1 MIFSRIPIVAAV
13 IALLP
18 GGAAFGQDDS
28 ATTETQDETQEE
40 AITVLDQ
47 TVPVSDVV
55 IEEDGPPAEEET
67 LSDRELML
75 AEFERFKELQR
86 NKVYDEAE
94 NVAKRLVEM
103 SIRVSGPRSE
113 DTAKSLSNLGVV
125 QQEMGNY
132 EAAQQNFEAAIEI
145 IEDNTDQLSASL
157 VNPLKGLGQAQ
168 LASGRPDLASRSY
181 QRAVHITHVNEGP
194 HNIEQVEILEALA
207 ETNLRLGQVD
217 EARDAQDMIYALN
230 LRHYDT
236 NAMEIVPSLTRRAEW
251 QRRTGYILDERA
263 THRRIIRIIEATQG
277 EDSLLLIEPLMKLGE
292 SYFYIDVSDSSNFSS
307 GNAAS
312 GEMYFKRAVR
322 IAEDNPDSDWTFQ
335 ANTRIALGDYY
346 NFRNDIGRA
355 RKAYRVAWDLLS
367 DGGHEDRL
375 EARRTA
381 LESVTVL
388 NPEPIPRY
396 AGGATRADRVSQND
410 QLREGRVIF
419 SYNVT
424 DRGRVAGL
432 TVVEMTPQDYD
443 DMQRAAQRELRTR
456 IFRPRF
462 EQIEEEAEAVDTPE
476 QVYTHTFYY
485 LQDELDKKREEEAD
499 KS

>member
-1 MIFSRIPIVAAV
+1 MPSADAPPQAAPAV
-13 IALLP
+13 DES
-18 GGAAFGQDDS
+18 AAGPTAELEAAADAPAEDV
-28 ATTETQDETQEE
+28 

-47 TVPVSDVV
+47 TVPVSDEVLD
-55 IEEDGPPAEEET
+55 EDGPPAEDDAM
-67 LSDRELML
+67 SDRELML

-94 NVAKRLVEM
+94 NVAKRIVEL

-113 DTAKSLSNLGVV
+113 DTAKSLTNLGVV
-125 QQEMGNY
+125 QHQMGNY

-145 IEDNTDQLSASL
+145 IEDNTDQLSAAL

-168 LASGRPDLASRSY
+168 LSGGRPDLASRTY
-181 QRAVHITHVNEGP
+181 ERAVHITHVNEGP
-194 HNIEQVEILEALA
+194 HNIDQVEILEALA
-207 ETNLRLGQVD
+207 ESNLLLGQID
-217 EARDAQDMIYALN
+217 EARNAQDMIYALN

-236 NAMEIVPSLTRRAEW
+236 DAMEIVPSLKRRAEW

-263 THRRIIRIIEATQG
+263 THRRIIRIIESVEG
-277 EDSLLLIEPLMKLGE
+277 DDSLALIDPLMKLGE
-292 SYFYIDVSDSSNFSS
+292 SYFYIDTSDSQNFSA

-322 IAEDNPDSDWTFQ
+322 IAEENPEADWTFQ
-335 ANTRIALGDYY
+335 ANTHIALGDYY

-355 RKAYRVAWDLLS
+355 RKAYREAWDLLS
-367 DGGHEDRL
+367 AGEHPERL

-388 NPEPIPRY
+388 NPEPIPIY
-396 AGGATRADRVSQND
+396 AGNATRADRVNQNE
-410 QLREGRVIF
+410 QLREGRIVF
-419 SYNVT
+419 SYNVS
-424 DRGRVAGL
+424 DRGRVSNL
-432 TVVEMTPQDYD
+432 MVVEMAPQEYD
-443 DMQRAAQRELRTR
+443 DMERAAQRELRTR

-462 EQIEEEAEAVDTPE
+462 EVVDGDVEAVDTPD
-476 QVYTHTFYY
+476 QIYTHTFYY
-485 LQDELDKKREEEAD
+485 LQDELDEKREEEAD